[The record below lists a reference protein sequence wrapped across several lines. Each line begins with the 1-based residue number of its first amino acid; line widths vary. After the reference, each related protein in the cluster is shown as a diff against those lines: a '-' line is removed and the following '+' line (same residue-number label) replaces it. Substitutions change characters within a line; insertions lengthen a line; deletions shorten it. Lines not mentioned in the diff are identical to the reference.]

1 MTEIEK
7 NLKTVSDYLSETITT
22 ANEKLSEHYKQT
34 VMGSLIEPIFRLLI
48 GPEQTQ
54 KTIQMLN
61 KILEVSKTF
70 SGSFEGLDDKINEIM
85 NLDPTY
91 QILRKNIKAY
101 DKAVEY
107 LKDSYRNRIR
117 FYNILMN
124 GTGDTW
130 QELYRTAFKTK
141 QFLLENIQPEV
152 EALDGLKDVVK
163 NTRRI
168 INVAGV
174 VRADIIEA
182 LFFMQDY
189 TKDSLFAIPD
199 QVF

>member
-1 MTEIEK
+1 MSNIDK
-7 NLKTVSDYLSETITT
+7 NLKTVSDYLGETITT
-22 ANEKLSEHYKQT
+22 ANEKLSEHYKKT

-61 KILEVSKTF
+61 KILEVSKIFT
-70 SGSFEGLDDKINEIM
+70 GSFEGLEDKIDEIM

-91 QILRKNIKAY
+91 QILRKGMNAF
-101 DKAVEY
+101 DKAVGF
-107 LKDSYRNRIR
+107 LKDSYRNRIK

-130 QELYRTAFKTK
+130 QELYKTAFKSK
-141 QFLLENIQPEV
+141 EFLLENIDPEV
-152 EALDGLKDVVK
+152 KALDNLKDVVK
-163 NTRRI
+163 NNRRI
-168 INVAGV
+168 INVPGII
-174 VRADIIEA
+174 RTDIIEA

-189 TKDSLFAIPD
+189 AKESLLAIPD

>member
-1 MTEIEK
+1 MADIEK
-7 NLKTVSDYLSETITT
+7 NHKIVSNYLSDTITA
-22 ANEKLSEHYKQT
+22 ANEKLSAHYKET
-34 VMGSLIEPIFRLLI
+34 LVGSLIEPVFRLLI
-48 GPEQTQ
+48 GPEQTE

-70 SGSFEGLDDKINEIM
+70 SGNFENLNNKIDEIK

-91 QILRKNIKAY
+91 SILRKDIKVFE
-101 DKAVEY
+101 KAALY
-107 LKDSYRNRIR
+107 LNDSYRNRIK

-124 GTGDTW
+124 GTGETW

-141 QFLLENIQPEV
+141 EFLLENIMPEV
-152 EALDGLKDVVK
+152 KALDNLKDVVK

-168 INVAGV
+168 INVPGII
-174 VRADIIEA
+174 RADIIEA

-189 TKDSLFAIPD
+189 TKESLLAIPD